1 MYVVFLGVMNNRRP
15 HIIFACELTETSKPI
30 LHSLA
35 DNLVEIINNFP
46 K

>member
-1 MYVVFLGVMNNRRP
+1 MNNRRP

-30 LHSLA
+30 LNYLST
-35 DNLVEIINNFP
+35 NLVEIIRNFP